1 MSKTTLDLSTLSDI
15 ADGAHT
21 VKVKAKSDGYR
32 DSEFSNEVS
41 YTKTPAGFKLTITG
55 SWSKQISSGE
65 GSRGALSFEG
75 VEGSSLKNPQYESSG
90 SNSNTVYYRESWGG
104 GTVTKTC
111 PLVFENVSKVGIF
124 GPLTING
131 ATDTYPFM
139 EYVLTQD
146 TTVSLGSEY
155 NPDA

>member
-1 MSKTTLDLSTLSDI
+1 MSKTKLDLSTLSDI

-21 VKVKAKSDGYR
+21 VKVKAKASGYN

-41 YTKTPAGFKLTITG
+41 YTKAPAGFKLTITG
-55 SWSKQISSGE
+55 SWSKPGSPGE
-65 GSRGALSFEG
+65 EARGALSFEG
-75 VEGSSLKNPQYESSG
+75 IEGSSLKNPQYESSG
-90 SNSNTVYYRESWGG
+90 DNSSYVNYRESWGG
-104 GTVTKTC
+104 GTVRTAC

-131 ATDTYPFM
+131 TDDSYPFM

-146 TTVSLGSEY
+146 TTFVLGNIYDPS
-155 NPDA
+155 